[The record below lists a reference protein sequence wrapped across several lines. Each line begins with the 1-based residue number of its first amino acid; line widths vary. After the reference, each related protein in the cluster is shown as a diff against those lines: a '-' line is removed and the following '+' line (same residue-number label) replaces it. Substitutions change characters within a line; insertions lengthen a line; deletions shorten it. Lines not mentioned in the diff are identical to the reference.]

1 MSEAYW
7 TWQCEIQ
14 HSKVVCCNSALK
26 LPIFVVLQAV
36 SSSHHLRNWSCW
48 TCRTRCHVGEATSD
62 QPHKHPAEPL
72 SHRQHTV
79 PSPRASRPCGRRGF
93 FALPSS
99 HILHVQLVRS
109 RLPTFCVRG
118 RGSSP
123 SRPCRR
129 PRGIP
134 GKTGVEPAVGSSG
147 PRGNLQR
154 RCVRDELRE

>member
-7 TWQCEIQ
+7 TWQCKIQ

-26 LPIFVVLQAV
+26 LPYLLPI
-36 SSSHHLRNWSCW
+36 
-48 TCRTRCHVGEATSD
+48 TCGIGAAGRAERVAMLGKQPQTP
-62 QPHKHPAEPL
+62 PHKHPAEPV

-99 HILHVQLVRS
+99 HVLHAQLVRS
-109 RLPTFCVRG
+109 RSPTSCVGG

-123 SRPCRR
+123 SRPRRR
-129 PRGIP
+129 PRGTP
-134 GKTGVEPAVGSSG
+134 GKTGVGPAAGSSG